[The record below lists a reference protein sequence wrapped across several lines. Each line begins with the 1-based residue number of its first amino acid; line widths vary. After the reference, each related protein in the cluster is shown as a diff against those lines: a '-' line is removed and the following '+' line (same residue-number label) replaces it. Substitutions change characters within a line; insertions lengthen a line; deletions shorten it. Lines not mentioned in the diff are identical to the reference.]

1 MGGTRGYGEAWRWGA
16 LLLLAALTGCTRAR
30 TQLVVAVDTDLPWG
44 PGEVLRSVQL
54 TVRSNDPEGQLRDR
68 RVVQLGAAVPLPAS
82 FGVVPLDDDA
92 SRRVWIEV
100 RGCGERG
107 CEQPLVTRVAYVGF
121 VEGQTLLLR
130 LTLAGAC
137 QGREC
142 TDPTQTCQA
151 ATGMCESA
159 RVEASTL
166 PAWTGVVP
174 RMTGDV
180 PTVVDVGSD
189 VGDAAMDVSDAQS
202 KSDAADSAE
211 EPLVDDSG
219 VVDAGVMDD
228 LGGPRDVPVD
238 LGVDIGCMVM
248 CGGACTDLQRDALNC
263 GSCGRACSTARTN
276 SISVCAAGT
285 CEVRCAE
292 GYGDCDGN
300 VANGCEVATTAS
312 AAHCGGC
319 GRACPARA
327 NAGAA
332 CSEGACGFTCGAGFA
347 DCDGDGSNGC
357 EVATTTSATHCG
369 ACGNV
374 CRVANAVAACV
385 AGACAMGA
393 CAAGF
398 ADCDR
403 AAASGCEQ
411 DVRGDVA
418 NCGGC
423 GITCRPANATGTCV
437 AGSCGVGACAAG
449 YGDCDGNPANG
460 CETDMRTS
468 VAHCGRCGVACAAGD
483 YCVASSCQTP
493 MLRHVFSTGVS
504 VSSGFVVPSQVGL
517 DAAGNIYWGGTVDGS
532 TPIDFGAGPVV
543 GNFVVSYTRLGRLR
557 WIRVLTGSDQPS
569 TSSGMY
575 FSIGVSAV
583 GQVIVAV
590 HGANLDL
597 GVGVR
602 SGTGTHLASFNS
614 DGVPQWARYIGT
626 GNGALVEV
634 DDAGNIAIFGSNG
647 RWDLGGGSIE
657 WNVLALLDPMGR
669 QRWSRA
675 FNYSAVITIAPRD
688 ESVCAFRYSTTR
700 PTLTCWGA
708 SGALVFSTEYI
719 ASDSYRLGV
728 PSISSGK
735 EGRVTIVS
743 PFGGTIDFG
752 GGLLGES
759 TYRTIHAVQFDRMGT
774 HRWSRAWRYERIS
787 GSPSG
792 TYGSSSSSDTDGN
805 VYIGGTTVEAV
816 SFGSGIVSARS
827 TFITS
832 INENG
837 VGRWTTTVGPQ
848 INASSALADITS
860 RNTDVAVIAWPF
872 EGGLNFGGGPV
883 GGRFGLSVGWF
894 IQ

>member
-1 MGGTRGYGEAWRWGA
+1 MGATRGHGEVWRWGA
-16 LLLLAALTGCTRAR
+16 LLLLAALAGCTRAR

-82 FGVVPLDDDA
+82 FGVVPLEDDA

-130 LTLAGAC
+130 LTLAGVC

-151 ATGMCESA
+151 TTGMCESA

-174 RMTGDV
+174 RVTGDV
-180 PTVVDVGSD
+180 PTVVDVGGD
-189 VGDAAMDVSDAQS
+189 VGGAAMDVSDAPS
-202 KSDAADSAE
+202 KNDAADSAE

-238 LGVDIGCMVM
+238 IGVDIGCMVM

-319 GRACPARA
+319 GRACPTRA

-332 CSEGACGFTCGAGFA
+332 CVDGACGFTCGAGFA

-374 CRVANAVAACV
+374 CRVANAAAACV
-385 AGACAMGA
+385 AGACAVGA

-403 AAASGCEQ
+403 AAANGCEQ

-423 GITCRPANATGTCV
+423 GVTCRPANATGACA
-437 AGSCGVGACAAG
+437 AGTCGVGACAAG
-449 YGDCDGNPANG
+449 YGDCDGSAANG
-460 CETDMRTS
+460 CETNVRAS
-468 VAHCGRCGVACAAGD
+468 VAHCGSCGTLCQLACVDGACLVPRQVDIGFTHSCVLMSDGTVRCWGSNRSGQLGEGTADIRRLVPTPVIGLSGVTRIDVGYGHGCGILRDSTVRCWGSNTNGELGEGTTMPIPGATPVVGLTNVIQLAVGRGYACALRSDGTVWCWGD
-483 YCVASSCQTP
+483 NGYGQLGNGTTRDSPT
-493 MLRHVFSTGVS
+493 
-504 VSSGFVVPSQVGL
+504 PSQVRRLDGL
-517 DAAGNIYWGGTVDGS
+517 PRVTYIAAGFGHTCAVLAEGSLRCWGWNSRGELGDGS
-532 TPIDFGAGPVV
+532 ITSQPYPTAVSGLLGIVEVGAGFDYTCARNNTGAVVCWGSNDRGQLGNGSTVESRTPVTV
-543 GNFVVSYTRLGRLR
+543 GGGLVASAISVGYYHACLHSAARTVHCWGDNGVGQLGDISSESMRLTPGPAAILTGVVSYSGFEWHACAVAADDVLSCWGVNDEGQLGDGT
-557 WIRVLTGSDQPS
+557 I
-569 TSSGMY
+569 
-575 FSIGVSAV
+575 IG
-583 GQVIVAV
+583 
-590 HGANLDL
+590 
-597 GVGVR
+597 R
-602 SGTGTHLASFNS
+602 
-614 DGVPQWARYIGT
+614 
-626 GNGALVEV
+626 
-634 DDAGNIAIFGSNG
+634 
-647 RWDLGGGSIE
+647 
-657 WNVLALLDPMGR
+657 
-669 QRWSRA
+669 
-675 FNYSAVITIAPRD
+675 
-688 ESVCAFRYSTTR
+688 TR
-700 PTLTCWGA
+700 PG
-708 SGALVFSTEYI
+708 SV
-719 ASDSYRLGV
+719 
-728 PSISSGK
+728 
-735 EGRVTIVS
+735 
-743 PFGGTIDFG
+743 
-752 GGLLGES
+752 
-759 TYRTIHAVQFDRMGT
+759 
-774 HRWSRAWRYERIS
+774 RWH
-787 GSPSG
+787 P
-792 TYGSSSSSDTDGN
+792 
-805 VYIGGTTVEAV
+805 
-816 SFGSGIVSARS
+816 
-827 TFITS
+827 
-832 INENG
+832 
-837 VGRWTTTVGPQ
+837 
-848 INASSALADITS
+848 L
-860 RNTDVAVIAWPF
+860 
-872 EGGLNFGGGPV
+872 
-883 GGRFGLSVGWF
+883 
-894 IQ
+894 